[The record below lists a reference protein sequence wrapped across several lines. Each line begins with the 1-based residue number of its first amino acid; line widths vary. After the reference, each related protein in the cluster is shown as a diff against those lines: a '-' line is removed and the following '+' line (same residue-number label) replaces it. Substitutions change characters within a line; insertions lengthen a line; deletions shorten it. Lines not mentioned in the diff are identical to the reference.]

1 MGNIG
6 ICGAGL
12 IGASWAVGFANHGY
26 NVLVYDA
33 DSEIVSNFFKVV
45 DQLADDLEIFKKVDL
60 KKLKSS
66 IKICDNLEKVCKN
79 SLLIQESIV
88 EDLDEKQKIFFE
100 FEKYASVDTILASS
114 SSYLLPS
121 KISEKLKNKQRCI
134 VAHPALP
141 PHVVPFVE
149 ICPSSETSLEVI
161 EKAKDIYKTAHYVPI
176 VLKKEIEGFV
186 LNRLQGA
193 LLNEAVRLHEEGY
206 ASIDDIDISLKHA
219 LGIRWAFLGPFE
231 IMDLNAPGGIG
242 DSFTRYRKGIKKL
255 AQQQNS
261 VPEYTDEYIKKLESE
276 QRERLKLTDREERT
290 KKRNKLIALVRK
302 LKLEQGE

>member
-1 MGNIG
+1 MRNIG

-33 DSEIVSNFFKVV
+33 NPEIVSNFFKVV

-66 IKICDNLEKVCKN
+66 IKICDNLEQICKD

-161 EKAKDIYKTAHYVPI
+161 EKAKDIYKTADYVPI

>member
-1 MGNIG
+1 MHNIG

-26 NVLVYDA
+26 NVLVYDTNQ
-33 DSEIVSNFFKVV
+33 EILSNFFKVV
-45 DQLADDLEIFKKVDL
+45 DQLAYDLEVFKKVDL
-60 KKLKSS
+60 KELKSN
-66 IKICDNLEKVCKN
+66 IKICDNLEEICKN

-88 EDLDEKQKIFFE
+88 EDLEEKKNIFYE
-100 FEKYASVDTILASS
+100 LEKYASVDTILASS

-121 KISEKLKNKQRCI
+121 KISKNLENRQRCI

-149 ICPSSETSLEVI
+149 ICPSSETSFEVI
-161 EKAKDIYKTAHYVPI
+161 EMAKGIYKNAHYVPI

-193 LLNEAVRLHEEGY
+193 LLNEAVRLHEGGY

-231 IMDLNAPGGIG
+231 IMDLNAPGGIR

-255 AQQQNS
+255 ARQQNS
-261 VPEYTDEYIKKLESE
+261 VPQYTDEYIKRLESE
-276 QRERLKLTDREERT
+276 QRIRLKLKDREERT

>member
-1 MGNIG
+1 MRNIG

-12 IGASWAVGFANHGY
+12 IGASWAVGFASNGY

-33 DSEIVSNFFKVV
+33 NSEIISNFFKEV

-60 KKLKSS
+60 KELKSS
-66 IKICDNLEKVCKN
+66 IKICDNLEQICKD

-149 ICPSSETSLEVI
+149 ICPSSETSLDVI
-161 EKAKDIYKTAHYVPI
+161 EKAKDIYKNAHYVPI

-193 LLNEAVRLHEEGY
+193 LLNEAVRLHDGGY

>member
-1 MGNIG
+1 MRNIG

-33 DSEIVSNFFKVV
+33 NPEIVTNFFKVV

-66 IKICDNLEKVCKN
+66 IKICDNLEQICKD

>member
-1 MGNIG
+1 MRNIG

-33 DSEIVSNFFKVV
+33 NPEIVSNFFKVV

-66 IKICDNLEKVCKN
+66 IKICDNLEQICKD

-193 LLNEAVRLHEEGY
+193 LLNEAVRLHEEDY

>member
-1 MGNIG
+1 MRNIG

-33 DSEIVSNFFKVV
+33 NPEIVSNFFKVV

-66 IKICDNLEKVCKN
+66 IKICDNLEQICKD

-88 EDLDEKQKIFFE
+88 EDLDEKKKIFFE

>member
-1 MGNIG
+1 MRNIG

-33 DSEIVSNFFKVV
+33 NPEIVSNFFKVV

-66 IKICDNLEKVCKN
+66 IKICDNLEQICKD

-88 EDLDEKQKIFFE
+88 EDLDEKKKIFFE

-161 EKAKDIYKTAHYVPI
+161 EKAKDIYKTADYVPI

>member
-1 MGNIG
+1 MRNIG

-33 DSEIVSNFFKVV
+33 NPEILSNFFKVV
-45 DQLADDLEIFKKVDL
+45 EHLADDLEIFKKVDV

-66 IKICDNLEKVCKN
+66 IKICDNLEQICKD

-88 EDLDEKQKIFFE
+88 EDLDEKKNIFFE
-100 FEKYASVDTILASS
+100 FEKYTSVDTILASS

-276 QRERLKLTDREERT
+276 QRERLKLADREERT

>member
-1 MGNIG
+1 MRNIG

-26 NVLVYDA
+26 TVLVYDA
-33 DSEIVSNFFKVV
+33 NPEIVSNFFKVV

-66 IKICDNLEKVCKN
+66 IKICDNLEQICKD

>member
-1 MGNIG
+1 MRNIG

-33 DSEIVSNFFKVV
+33 NPEIVSNFFKVV

-66 IKICDNLEKVCKN
+66 IKICDNLEQICKD

-149 ICPSSETSLEVI
+149 ICPSSETSLKVI

>member
-1 MGNIG
+1 MSNVG

-12 IGASWAVGFANHGY
+12 IGASWAVGFASNSY
-26 NVLVYDA
+26 NVYVYDSNH
-33 DSEIVSNFFKVV
+33 DILSNFFKIV
-45 DQLADDLEIFKKVDL
+45 DHLADDLKIFKNVDL
-60 KKLKSS
+60 NELKSN
-66 IKICDNLEKVCKN
+66 IKICDNISEICQD
-79 SLLIQESIV
+79 SLIIQESIV
-88 EDLDEKQKIFFE
+88 EDLKEKQKIFSE
-100 FEKYASVDTILASS
+100 LEKHSSIDTILASS

-121 KISEKLKNKQRCI
+121 KISENLENKQRCI

-149 ICPSSETSLEVI
+149 ICPSSETSFEVI
-161 EKAKDIYKTAHYVPI
+161 EAAKKIYKNANYVPI

-255 AQQQNS
+255 AEQQNS

-276 QRERLKLTDREERT
+276 QRKRLKLADRDERT

>member
-1 MGNIG
+1 MRNIG

-33 DSEIVSNFFKVV
+33 NPEIVTNFFKVV

-66 IKICDNLEKVCKN
+66 IKICNNIEEVCKE
-79 SLLIQESIV
+79 SVLIQESIV
-88 EDLDEKQKIFFE
+88 EDLEEKQKIFSD

>member
-1 MGNIG
+1 MRNIG

-33 DSEIVSNFFKVV
+33 NPEIVSNFFKVV

-66 IKICDNLEKVCKN
+66 IKICDNLEQVCKN

>member
-1 MGNIG
+1 MHNIG

-12 IGASWAVGFANHGY
+12 IGASWAVSFASQGFK
-26 NVLVYDA
+26 VLVYD
-33 DSEIVSNFFKVV
+33 SNTEIIRNFFEVIKT
-45 DQLADDLEIFKKVDL
+45 LAEDLEIIKKIDFVE
-60 KKLKSS
+60 LKSN
-66 IKICDNLEKVCKN
+66 IKICDKIEDICRD
-79 SLLIQESIV
+79 SILIQESIV
-88 EDLDEKQKIFFE
+88 ESLEEKQKIFLQL
-100 FEKYASVDTILASS
+100 EKHSLSETILASS

-121 KISEKLKNKQRCI
+121 KISEKLKIKERCI

-141 PHVVPFVE
+141 PHIVPFVE
-149 ICPSSETSLEVI
+149 ICPSLDTSSNVI
-161 EKAKDIYKTAHYVPI
+161 ERAKDIYKKAEYVPI

-242 DSFTRYRKGIKKL
+242 DSFTRYRKGIKRL

-261 VPEYTDEYIKKLESE
+261 VPEYSDKYIKKLESE
-276 QRERLKLTDREERT
+276 QRKRLRLTDREERT

>member
-1 MGNIG
+1 MSNIG

-12 IGASWAVGFANHGY
+12 IGASWAVGFASAGY
-26 NVLVYDA
+26 NVLVYDKNPNV
-33 DSEIVSNFFKVV
+33 IKNFYKVV
-45 DQLADDLEIFKKVDL
+45 KQLAADIAIYKKINL
-60 KKLKSS
+60 KKIKSQIMICRS
-66 IKICDNLEKVCKN
+66 IEEICTE
-79 SLLIQESIV
+79 SILIQESIL
-88 EDLDEKQKIFFE
+88 EIIEEKQNIFLE
-100 FEKYASVDTILASS
+100 LENYSPLETILSSS
-114 SSYLLPS
+114 SSYLVPS
-121 KISEKLKNKQRCI
+121 KISKKLRNKDRCI

-149 ICPSSETSLEVI
+149 ICPSSLTSKEVI
-161 EKAKDIYKTAHYVPI
+161 ERAKEIYSKADYVPI

-242 DSFTRYRKGIKKL
+242 DSFTRYRKGIKRL

-261 VPEYTDEYIKKLESE
+261 VPEYSNQYIKKLEFE
-276 QRERLKLTDREERT
+276 QRKRLSLSDREERT

-302 LKLEQGE
+302 LKLDEGE

>member
-1 MGNIG
+1 MRNIG

-33 DSEIVSNFFKVV
+33 NPEIVNNFFKVV

-66 IKICDNLEKVCKN
+66 IKICDNLEQICKD

-88 EDLDEKQKIFFE
+88 EDLDEKKKIFLE

-149 ICPSSETSLEVI
+149 ICPSSETSFEVI

>member
-1 MGNIG
+1 MANIG

-12 IGASWAVGFANHGY
+12 IGASWAVSFANHGY
-26 NVLVYDA
+26 NVLVYDVNP
-33 DSEIVSNFFKVV
+33 EIIANFFKVV

-66 IKICDNLEKVCKN
+66 IKICNNLEQICKD

-88 EDLDEKQKIFFE
+88 EDLDEKKKIFFE

-276 QRERLKLTDREERT
+276 QRKRLKLKDREERT

>member
-1 MGNIG
+1 MRNIG

-33 DSEIVSNFFKVV
+33 NPEIVTNFFKVV

-66 IKICDNLEKVCKN
+66 IKICDNLEQVCKD

-88 EDLDEKQKIFFE
+88 EDLDEKKNIFFE
-100 FEKYASVDTILASS
+100 FEKYTSVDTILASS

-276 QRERLKLTDREERT
+276 QRERLKLADREERT

>member
-1 MGNIG
+1 MRNIG

-26 NVLVYDA
+26 NVLVFDA
-33 DSEIVSNFFKVV
+33 NPEIVSNFFKVV
-45 DQLADDLEIFKKVDL
+45 DHLADDLKIFKKVDL

-66 IKICDNLEKVCKN
+66 IKICDNLEQICKD

>member
-1 MGNIG
+1 MRNIG

-33 DSEIVSNFFKVV
+33 NPEIVSNFFKVV
-45 DQLADDLEIFKKVDL
+45 DHLADDLKIFKKVDL

-66 IKICDNLEKVCKN
+66 IKICDNLEQVCKD

-88 EDLDEKQKIFFE
+88 EDLDEKKKIFFE

-149 ICPSSETSLEVI
+149 ICPSYETSLEVI

>member
-1 MGNIG
+1 MRNIG

-33 DSEIVSNFFKVV
+33 NPEIVSNFFKVV

-66 IKICDNLEKVCKN
+66 IKICDNLEQICKD

>member
-1 MGNIG
+1 MRNIG

-33 DSEIVSNFFKVV
+33 NPEIVTNFFKVV

-66 IKICDNLEKVCKN
+66 IKICNNLEQICKD

-88 EDLDEKQKIFFE
+88 EDLDEKKKIFFE

-161 EKAKDIYKTAHYVPI
+161 EKAKDIYKTAHYIPI

>member
-1 MGNIG
+1 MRNIG

-33 DSEIVSNFFKVV
+33 NPEILSNFFKVV
-45 DQLADDLEIFKKVDL
+45 DQLADDLEIFQKVDL
-60 KKLKSS
+60 KELKSN
-66 IKICDNLEKVCKN
+66 IKICNNLEQVCKD

-88 EDLDEKQKIFFE
+88 EDLDEKKKIFFE

-193 LLNEAVRLHEEGY
+193 LLNEAVRLHEEDY

>member
-1 MGNIG
+1 MRNIG

-33 DSEIVSNFFKVV
+33 NPEIVTNFFKVV

-66 IKICDNLEKVCKN
+66 IKICNNLEQICKD

-88 EDLDEKQKIFFE
+88 EDLDEKKKIFFE